1 LNFNKKYR
9 NYLSI
14 GLAPYYSD
22 NLRVHHSKIVK
33 KWAQENKGKI
43 ELFYLPS
50 YSPELYPDE
59 YLNNDLKS
67 GIGLKPT
74 PKNEKQMKN
83 NVKSHMIFL
92 QKNPESVARFFRH
105 KSIKCAAA

>member
-1 LNFNKKYR
+1 LGVIFLGSLGSLGFFHWIKSSLNLKTQSQKE
-9 NYLSI
+9 
-14 GLAPYYSD
+14 
-22 NLRVHHSKIVK
+22 
-33 KWAQENKGKI
+33 Q

-50 YSPELYPDE
+50 YSPEINPDE

-74 PKNEKQMKN
+74 PKNHKQMKS

-92 QKNPESVARFFRH
+92 QKNAKRVARFFHH
-105 KSIKCAAA
+105 KSIKYVAA